1 MQSVKS
7 NASSATTLQSPTN
20 IKAKNWIGK
29 NLYRITLS
37 YFGIIAVGLA
47 TFVFAK
53 QEIDSERQ
61 KQMKIKQEIHRPSKH
76 YPNRIELIKAE
87 KEREKELL
95 NKD

>member
-7 NASSATTLQSPTN
+7 NASSAPTLQSPTN

-47 TFVFAK
+47 TFVFA
-53 QEIDSERQ
+53 
-61 KQMKIKQEIHRPSKH
+61 
-76 YPNRIELIKAE
+76 N
-87 KEREKELL
+87 
-95 NKD
+95 